1 MLIMIIFITSNS
13 SFSLIGPI
21 RILPSG
27 NVLLVPCEEIKLSES
42 HIEIYHHPLGIWLV
56 EYRALLKNLRAQEI
70 TRPVGFPSGYDV
82 RLFEGDLYSDR
93 FENFKVFTD
102 ENEINEIQFM
112 TLCPNYV
119 ETTGTNW
126 NVDDGSAR
134 GFLNTW
140 ELNFKPEE
148 AKWIKVTFNFVVTK
162 VPAIYNPEIKESWY
176 LDLVNWVRQDY
187 ATREENNFQLPINIG
202 SFWAFYPDSFT
213 IRTYVADEWFKVI
226 DKTERRYDDELFKK
240 YEYSEPVGFYSPPE
254 AALDTLSIEMI
265 QNLSPTEL
273 ILLRNAFFAK
283 YGKKFENDLIQK
295 YFDHQPW
302 YSENPEYH
310 DWYLSQWDIDN
321 IQLIRELEKRTQKSQ
336 DKAQK

>member
-1 MLIMIIFITSNS
+1 MIIFITSNS

-42 HIEIYHHPLGIWLV
+42 HSELYHHPVGIWLV

-70 TRPVGFPSGYDV
+70 TRPVGFPAGYDI
-82 RLFEGDLYSDR
+82 RFFEGDLYSDR
-93 FENFKVFTD
+93 FENFKVFID
-102 ENEINEIQFM
+102 GNEINEIQFM
-112 TLCPNYV
+112 TRCPNYV

-126 NVDDGSAR
+126 NVDDGSAS

-187 ATREENNFQLPINIG
+187 ATHEENSFQLPINIG
-202 SFWAFYPDSFT
+202 SFWAFYPDSVT
-213 IRTYVADEWFKVI
+213 IRTYVANEWFKVI
-226 DKTERRYDDELFKK
+226 DKAERHYDNELFKK

-254 AALDTLSIEMI
+254 ITLDTVSVDLI

-283 YGKKFENDLIQK
+283 YGKKFKNDLIQK

-321 IQLIRELEKRTQKSQ
+321 IQLIRELEKRTKKSQ